1 MKSNFT
7 LIGVSDLT
15 IANRTGYWSYNTER
29 FYGIPILKKCFQYI
43 DDGLFMGI
51 FGFVYHQTITYH
63 LTIHAI
69 EYNKTCNRTSPHNAS
84 AYIQVFYGDEFT
96 ADETIILTYSIT
108 PGLVHVDK
116 FQLVF
121 MSNESI
127 TYVMSTA
134 CNIGYNNRTRFRPVL
149 EAVGYY
155 KYCLFHISCR
165 NYLNIVKIEHNLCT
179 RRPVIYPPSSW
190 FKENYIQ
197 ENKRILRKP
206 FLFFSSYTN
215 HVMISRYGVLS
226 LSSVHD
232 GYTSIPNKD
241 TVFAMNNNRAYW
253 PYSESTILEN
263 QTKPLFLNVASND
276 ISKITLSPFNATQIL
291 IFTSYEGKE
300 LTNQAVFATDD
311 NSTYVILNYRRFDD
325 DSVIGYSELSCGSK
339 ILFGNKSSQMVH
351 TSNVGVPGRHVFRL
365 TQKCRVAALYPYG
378 EENGDQ
384 LLPKGDNLVEKLQ
397 LQSPLKLNTETIHNI
412 FISTNA
418 LISTERLSSSTDYH
432 LYVQYPYT
440 IIAPYNLDYDTR
452 ISGNIYY
459 RETKDENTLKLAST
473 DIKSVFGFVVN
484 ITSAIVVTYLDIAGK
499 IAPSQKDTF
508 QVVIAHNNR
517 KAFLILIFKQL
528 KNPNGLVLFSE
539 KSCCS
544 INVSKSFN
552 YGDTRY
558 LSGHTNSGEGLGKFV
573 IDLKRNFTDFNP
585 RTYKRKEIISN
596 TTGYDF
602 IKISWKFEP
611 HNSAIVTLNAVGEW
625 ETKWKYLSCDVITS
639 HEFDNLLQNQTYR
652 LELLD
657 TNGSLPAVVSFS
669 PEKIGAVTD
678 VSIRQNGNESFLY
691 WKTPLVKFGNPAVA
705 ETLIEHTVI
714 ESGKVVNSLISSSI
728 YESQYRFS
736 GEVGSEHTFVI
747 TLAIKD
753 QLGPPETIT
762 YTFVDLETAESSSKD
777 IIIIASTCGGVLL
790 LVFLAMVSYY
800 RKKIKRR
807 NKFLFTQTAY
817 KLDPDRSILEQ
828 CNDLTYDTKF
838 EFPRKCIS
846 LFRVLGEGAF
856 GQVWMASAKQ
866 MEHFKPRKTKNRAG
880 LWERYGAKKKTFVAV
895 KTLKAGA
902 TESDYKDLANE
913 LKLLIHL
920 GEHRNIVNLLGACT
934 RDENLLVI
942 LEYCSNGAVLNYLRL
957 NRYDF
962 EPSWHKQN
970 NEIFNLYQITW
981 IAVQI
986 ADGMNFLEEKK
997 CVHRDLAA
1005 RNVLLTEKMHAK
1017 IADFGLA
1024 RNTDGK
1030 DYYHKETEGNLPLK
1044 WMAPEAITHQKY
1056 TTKSD
1061 VWSFG
1066 ILLWEIYSLGS
1077 TPYPGVKNN
1086 DVLKYVRRGTRM
1098 EKPKHS
1104 EEQIYQ
1110 LMLQCWSG
1118 PPELRPSF
1126 IDLRNNIDQVL
1137 VNNEQSFYSGQSL
1150 ANVYKITSSKSSE
1163 SKGDKLAVYDEDLL
1177 ANKSVEQNDEKVY
1190 NETYNID
1197 GYLTL
1202 EENGFQEE
1210 NEEGADEDY
1219 LEFQGDYD
1227 VEKSKSSFTID
1238 DSYISLATIDESPDG
1253 NKHVETLEGDKE
1265 IESAL

>member
-1 MKSNFT
+1 MFLQAFLCVAGVLFLPKRDCTKCNVQKKYDSTMKSNFT
-7 LIGVSDLT
+7 LIDVNDLT
-15 IANRTGYWSYNTER
+15 IANHTYWLFNIER
-29 FYGIPILKKCFQYI
+29 IYGIPILKKCFQYI
-43 DDGLFMGI
+43 DNGLFMGI
-51 FGFVYHQTITYH
+51 FGLGYYQTTTYH
-63 LTIHAI
+63 LIIHAI
-69 EYNKTCNRTSPHNAS
+69 EYNKTCNRTSPHNTRD
-84 AYIQVFYGDEFT
+84 DEFT
-96 ADETIILTYSIT
+96 ADETTIVTYSIT
-108 PGLVHVDK
+108 ASGFVNADK

-121 MSNESI
+121 VSNESI
-127 TYVMSTA
+127 TYVKSTA
-134 CNIGYNNRTRFRPVL
+134 CNVGYSIITGFRPFLV
-149 EAVGYY
+149 AVGYY
-155 KYCLFHISCR
+155 KYCLFYIHCR
-165 NYLNIVKIEHNLCT
+165 SDGAIAKIEHNLCT
-179 RRPVIYPPSSW
+179 RRPVIYPPSSE
-190 FKENYIQ
+190 KIYIQ
-197 ENKRILRKP
+197 ENIRILQKP
-206 FLFFSSYTN
+206 FLFFSSFTN
-215 HVMISRYGVLS
+215 YVMISRNGVLS
-226 LSSVHD
+226 LSSVHN

-241 TVFAMNNNRAYW
+241 TVFVMNNNSKSNFLKLTR
-253 PYSESTILEN
+253 LEY
-263 QTKPLFLNVASND
+263 QTSPLFLSVAGND
-276 ISKITLSPFNATQIL
+276 ISKITQSPFNATQLL
-291 IFTSYEGKE
+291 IFTSYYDDE
-300 LTNQAVFATDD
+300 LTNQAIFATDN
-311 NSTYVILNYRRFDD
+311 NSTYEILNYRRFDD
-325 DSVIGYSELSCGSK
+325 YSVIGYSERSCGSK
-339 ILFGNKSSQMVH
+339 ILFGNNSSQMVH

-397 LQSPLKLNTETIHNI
+397 LQSPLKLNTETIHDI

-440 IIAPYNLDYDTR
+440 IIAPHNLDYDTR
-452 ISGNIYY
+452 NSGNIYY
-459 RETKDENTLKLAST
+459 RETKDENTLKLASM

-484 ITSAIVVTYLDIAGK
+484 ITSAIIVTYLDIAGK
-499 IAPSQKDTF
+499 TAPYQKDTF
-508 QVVIAHNNR
+508 QVVIAHNNS

-528 KNPNGLVLFSE
+528 KNSNGLVMFSE

-552 YGDTRY
+552 YGDTRF
-558 LSGHTNSGEGLGKFV
+558 LSGHTNSGKLGLGKFV
-573 IDLKRNFTDFNP
+573 IDLKRNLKDFNP
-585 RTYKRKEIISN
+585 RTYKRKEISN

-611 HNSAIVTLNAVGEW
+611 NNSAIVTFNVVGEW
-625 ETKWKYLSCDVITS
+625 ETKWLYLP
-639 HEFDNLLQNQTYR
+639 FDAIAIHFHNLLQNQTYR
-652 LELLD
+652 FELLD
-657 TNGSLPAVVSFS
+657 TNGNLPAVVSFS

-678 VSIRQNGNESFLY
+678 VSIRQNGNKASLY
-691 WKTPLVKFGNPAVA
+691 WKTPLVKFGNRTVA
-705 ETLIEHTVI
+705 RTLIKHTVI
-714 ESGKVVNSLISSSI
+714 ESGRVVHSLISSFI
-728 YESQYRFS
+728 YKSPYRFC
-736 GEVGSEHTFVI
+736 GVIGSEHTFVI

-753 QLGPPETIT
+753 QLSPPETIT
-762 YTFVDLETAESSSKD
+762 HTFVETAESLWKNV
-777 IIIIASTCGGVLL
+777 IIIASTCGSVLL
-790 LVFLAMVSYY
+790 LVFLAMVSYH
-800 RKKIKRR
+800 RKKMKKR

-838 EFPRKCIS
+838 EFPRKRIS

-856 GQVWMASAKQ
+856 AQVWMASAKQ
-866 MEHFKPRKTKNRAG
+866 MEHFKPRQTKNKAG

-934 RDENLLVI
+934 RGENLLVI

-962 EPSWHKQN
+962 EASWHKQN

-986 ADGMNFLEEKK
+986 ADGMNFLGEKK

-1005 RNVLLTEKMHAK
+1005 RNVLLTEKMYAK
-1017 IADFGLA
+1017 IADFGLS
-1024 RNTDGK
+1024 RNTGGK
-1030 DYYHKETEGNLPLK
+1030 GYYHKETEGNLPLK

-1086 DVLKYVRRGTRM
+1086 EMLKYVRRGTRM
-1098 EKPKHS
+1098 AKPTHCK
-1104 EEQIYQ
+1104 EQIYQ

-1137 VNNEQSFYSGQSL
+1137 VNNEQGFYSGQSL

-1163 SKGDKLAVYDEDLL
+1163 SKGFRLC
-1177 ANKSVEQNDEKVY
+1177 N
-1190 NETYNID
+1190 
-1197 GYLTL
+1197 
-1202 EENGFQEE
+1202 F
-1210 NEEGADEDY
+1210 
-1219 LEFQGDYD
+1219 
-1227 VEKSKSSFTID
+1227 
-1238 DSYISLATIDESPDG
+1238 
-1253 NKHVETLEGDKE
+1253 
-1265 IESAL
+1265 